1 MPLSSLAPSFSFF
14 VCVFFFFSPF
24 VFVLLFV
31 VCCFFFVSF
40 SFSFSF
46 SAVAASPHRALLNP
60 TPIFPS
66 HESAISCA
74 VVMKA
79 EMQPATAADGASSN
93 QQQPTTTTTVHT
105 DSRTGDAA
113 LFLLLPLAIPLPPLF
128 SSVPFPL
135 LARHCTFVL
144 CAAFFLESV
153 CAAGEMH
160 VWLQGISLPF
170 PLSLKYK
177 RGREKLLRI
186 AIPLASHPVQT
197 RQHTV
202 SIVLCVFFP
211 FCFLS

>member
-93 QQQPTTTTTVHT
+93 QQQPTTTNNNYYCPHGFE
-105 DSRTGDAA
+105 DWRCSS
-113 LFLLLPLAIPLPPLF
+113 FLTSSPCHPPS
-128 SSVPFPL
+128 SSVFFCPFPPS
-135 LARHCTFVL
+135 CTPL
-144 CAAFFLESV
+144 HICAV
-153 CAAGEMH
+153 C
-160 VWLQGISLPF
+160 
-170 PLSLKYK
+170 
-177 RGREKLLRI
+177 
-186 AIPLASHPVQT
+186 
-197 RQHTV
+197 
-202 SIVLCVFFP
+202 
-211 FCFLS
+211 CFLS